1 MPEFYIE
8 DIGAFTENVIAPIVN
23 NHKLPKEIRD
33 SWVEYATVLNISKLH
48 ESNQ

>member
-23 NHKLPKEIRD
+23 NPKLPKEIRD
-33 SWVEYATVLNISKLH
+33 SWVEWATELNINKLH

>member
-23 NHKLPKEIRD
+23 NPQLPKEIRD
-33 SWVEYATVLNISKLH
+33 SWVEYAVTLNVNKLH